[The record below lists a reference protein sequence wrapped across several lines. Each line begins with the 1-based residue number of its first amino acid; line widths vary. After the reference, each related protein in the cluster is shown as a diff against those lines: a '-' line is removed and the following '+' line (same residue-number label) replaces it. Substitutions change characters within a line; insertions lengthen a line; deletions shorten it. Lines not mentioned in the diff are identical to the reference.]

1 MLGSCID
8 HVSCHKEVCMFNAE
22 DENTTEKIYDQLMAL
37 NRETFARG
45 LFEASY
51 HALVSAF
58 YVASSLQ
65 ADKLLSLIAQRA
77 QEQLWWF
84 DHYAEEHPFSSAS
97 ATRGEHEN
105 LYNVLADQ
113 AQTERKKAEWD
124 RKYRKPPAPLEEM

>member
-1 MLGSCID
+1 MSNTD
-8 HVSCHKEVCMFNAE
+8 
-22 DENTTEKIYDQLMAL
+22 DENTTEKIYEQLMAI
-37 NRETFARG
+37 NRETFAKG

-58 YVASSLQ
+58 YVTSSLQ

-97 ATRGEHEN
+97 AIRSECEN
-105 LYNVLADQ
+105 LYNVLAEQ
-113 AQTERKKAEWD
+113 AQIQRRKAEWD
-124 RKYRKPPAPLEEM
+124 RKYRKPSAPLEEM

>member
-1 MLGSCID
+1 MPDI
-8 HVSCHKEVCMFNAE
+8 EA
-22 DENTTEKIYDQLMAL
+22 EKIYDQLMAL
-37 NRETFARG
+37 NRETFAGG

-84 DHYAEEHPFSSAS
+84 DHYAEDHPFSSAS
-97 ATRGEHEN
+97 ATRNERQN
-105 LYNVLADQ
+105 LYDALVDQ
-113 AQTERKKAEWD
+113 AQTQRKKAEWD
-124 RKYRKPPAPLEEM
+124 RKYRKPSASSEEM